1 MPAAPRHQSGATA
14 SPDRFVDIHLDVACF
29 YLDIIQG
36 SQSEP
41 VVVAVSENLQLLAVG
56 YDDDGI
62 VLHRGDVTKDRGQ
75 RVKVLREKVA
85 EKGKPVTG
93 MSFVTV
99 ESQTGGQIYLYVA
112 TADDIFMFKYK
123 ITKLLLCQ

>member
-1 MPAAPRHQSGATA
+1 MFLS
-14 SPDRFVDIHLDVACF
+14 SYI
-29 YLDIIQG
+29 DIIQG

-56 YDDDGI
+56 YDDGGI

-75 RVKVLREKVA
+75 RVKGLREKVA

-93 MSFVTV
+93 MSFVTL

-112 TADDIFMFKYK
+112 TADDIFMFK
-123 ITKLLLCQ
+123 

>member
-1 MPAAPRHQSGATA
+1 MPAAPQHRSGATA
-14 SPDRFVDIHLDVACF
+14 SPDRSVDVHLEPGRCMF
-29 YLDIIQG
+29 LSSYIDIIQG

-56 YDDDGI
+56 YDDGGI

-93 MSFVTV
+93 MSFVTL

-112 TADDIFMFKYK
+112 TADDIFMFK
-123 ITKLLLCQ
+123 